1 MTSSFEPTST
11 THTPST
17 FFTRQ
22 DGWPETAFAPT
33 TRLRIPRAF
42 QWAGRSLRLLGVIP
56 FLSDWVAY
64 RWFFRISGRARTASG
79 RGLIDKGARLHHVQL
94 SGRDGSSPK
103 RVQCYSLGD
112 ERNPVVVLLHGWEA
126 NVNALER
133 LTQDLLDQGFHVVT
147 FDLPAH
153 GVSDGTHTDLL
164 EINAVISALLQNKR
178 NADSAREHQERH
190 KLRCAGIVAHS
201 FGGVCAV
208 RLLADGCQCDSLVLI
223 NTPATFRGVFD
234 KFTHLLSLSSR
245 QAMAVKQRIKN
256 RFKPFYP
263 DVWQDF
269 SSVRNLAGFSQHV
282 LVVQDIHDK
291 VVPVHEGERLFRVAQ
306 QRQQPCARTQLIL
319 SRGLGH
325 NRLMQEP
332 SVTREIAGFLRD
344 TALPAEGVSRA
355 C

>member
-1 MTSSFEPTST
+1 MS
-11 THTPST
+11 
-17 FFTRQ
+17 
-22 DGWPETAFAPT
+22 
-33 TRLRIPRAF
+33 RLRIPRAF
-42 QWAGRSLRLLGVIP
+42 QWAGRSLRVLGLIP
-56 FLSDWVAY
+56 ILADRVAY
-64 RWFFRISGRARTASG
+64 RWFFRIGNQARTASG
-79 RGLIDKGARLHHVQL
+79 NGLIDMGARLHQVQVL
-94 SGRDGSSPK
+94 GHDGTRSK

-112 ERNPVVVLLHGWEA
+112 EQNPVVVLLHGWES
-126 NVNALER
+126 NVNALEY
-133 LTQDLLDQGFHVVT
+133 LVKDLLDQNFQVMT

-153 GVSDGTHTDLL
+153 GVSEGTHTDLL
-164 EINAVISALLQNKR
+164 EINAVISALLQNKEI
-178 NADSAREHQERH
+178 ADSAREHQERH

-208 RLLADGCQCDSLVLI
+208 RLLADGCQCGSLVLI

-234 KFTHLLSLSSR
+234 KFTHLLSLSPR
-245 QAMAVKQRIKN
+245 RAMAVKQRIKA
-256 RFKPFYP
+256 RFKAFYP

-269 SSVRNLAGFSQHV
+269 STVRNLADLPQHV

-306 QRQQPCARTQLIL
+306 QRSQPQVCTQVVL

-332 SVTREIAGFLRD
+332 AITREIAGFLRD
-344 TALPAEGVSRA
+344 TAHPEGASQA